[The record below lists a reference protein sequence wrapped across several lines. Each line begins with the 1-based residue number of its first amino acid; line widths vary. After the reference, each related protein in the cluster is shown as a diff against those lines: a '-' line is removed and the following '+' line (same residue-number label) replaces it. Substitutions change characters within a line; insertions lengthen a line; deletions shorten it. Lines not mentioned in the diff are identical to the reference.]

1 MMDNKPVI
9 ETRVVRMRKDNDH
22 RAGLVN
28 NLEDKIKWR
37 LNIL

>member
-1 MMDNKPVI
+1 MMDNRPVI
-9 ETRVVRMRKDNDH
+9 EARVVGMRKDNDH

-37 LNIL
+37 LNIS